1 MVDGVSR
8 EAWSPEQRFY
18 EGAREEQEAVKA
30 ARERERRAGRR
41 CCGHRAAAHL
51 RPRSPSIR
59 SSLFLLR
66 LDSFFS
72 VPTFSPFRLFF
83 LCDSFGYFGG
93 NRKTE
98 LRNRHRICRLL
109 ILQTTDRLL
118 MSENRNLQI
127 PNKPNRFVGFNRMP
141 RLSVE
146 EVIHGSIAVLFFS
159 PRLGFGAAVCAGPWL
174 HAAAWD
180 NESSLWM

>member
-1 MVDGVSR
+1 MSR

-51 RPRSPSIR
+51 RSRSPSIR

-141 RLSVE
+141 RLSRS
-146 EVIHGSIAVLFFS
+146 GGIAVVRRS
-159 PRLGFGAAVCAGPWL
+159 WRRKQRREGLGRRRGRPP
-174 HAAAWD
+174 
-180 NESSLWM
+180 